1 MRQEEAEEDDESY
14 ATRQDQLNLK
24 PVRGNK
30 GRGRGGKGR
39 GRGRGSTIK
48 EKNKAGKMSDD
59 DWWNQTWIDEWGHPD
74 EEQFSDG
81 YGDSGY
87 YWDRYAWYEGAE
99 SLEQLEPETKKGKGK
114 KTPEK
119 KEPSGKSKVKK
130 DKDAKSK
137 KPAQNAKTK
146 DEKHEGPSKVKKDK
160 TNAMPSAGSTS
171 KKRKPACEK
180 AADQSS
186 EPAKKKKAK
195 TAKAEE
201 NQPPPPPP
209 RPSRPLIKHG
219 GRKDIMAIRKFY
231 KQYKDDESITASQD
245 MKDLLKGNLR
255 VGNLT
260 ECRLN
265 IYWRTPACGVTSKTH
280 SKDIAHFNFNQDF
293 TDENY
298 MTKLAITLKCAAM
311 FVT

>member
-1 MRQEEAEEDDESY
+1 MAVKVEEEAEVLLSKKKTKRE
-14 ATRQDQLNLK
+14 RCQ
-24 PVRGNK
+24 
-30 GRGRGGKGR
+30 
-39 GRGRGSTIK
+39 
-48 EKNKAGKMSDD
+48 MM
-59 DWWNQTWIDEWGHPD
+59 IDEWGHPD

-186 EPAKKKKAK
+186 EPAKKRKPR
-195 TAKAEE
+195 
-201 NQPPPPPP
+201 QPRQKRTSPHH
-209 RPSRPLIKHG
+209 RPHDR
-219 GRKDIMAIRKFY
+219 R
-231 KQYKDDESITASQD
+231 
-245 MKDLLKGNLR
+245 DL
-255 VGNLT
+255 
-260 ECRLN
+260 
-265 IYWRTPACGVTSKTH
+265 
-280 SKDIAHFNFNQDF
+280 
-293 TDENY
+293 
-298 MTKLAITLKCAAM
+298 
-311 FVT
+311 

>member
-1 MRQEEAEEDDESY
+1 MEKVKFPQKPRFPRNPRREPNQPRINVALLGCLRTRQGVWESVQWYKFLIVCGISDPRECFTCIIHVVMRQEEAEEDDESY

-186 EPAKKKKAK
+186 EPAKKRKPR
-195 TAKAEE
+195 
-201 NQPPPPPP
+201 QPRQKRTSPHH
-209 RPSRPLIKHG
+209 RPHDR
-219 GRKDIMAIRKFY
+219 R
-231 KQYKDDESITASQD
+231 
-245 MKDLLKGNLR
+245 DL
-255 VGNLT
+255 
-260 ECRLN
+260 
-265 IYWRTPACGVTSKTH
+265 
-280 SKDIAHFNFNQDF
+280 
-293 TDENY
+293 
-298 MTKLAITLKCAAM
+298 
-311 FVT
+311 